1 MRIIITTAIGVLFL
15 TAATPVRAQ
24 SRDPYFGTVAGN
36 YDLVYHEPNE
46 TSGVGAHFDIAGT
59 IKRDVPFLGIIG
71 EVGVNHFDAG
81 TVSDFMG
88 GARLR
93 LPNASARVLPFAQ
106 FLLGLY
112 HCGICNINDFA
123 IQGGGGLDFK
133 LIANNDI
140 RIRAQLDVRHVFDR
154 VQGFTPVR
162 VSAGIVFPLNR

>member
-1 MRIIITTAIGVLFL
+1 MRITISTAIGALFL
-15 TAATPVRAQ
+15 MTAMPGWAQ
-24 SRDPYFGTVAGN
+24 SRDPYFATVSGN
-36 YDLVYHEPNE
+36 YDLVYHETGE
-46 TSGVGAHFDIAGT
+46 TSGVGGHFDIAGT
-59 IKRDVPFLGIIG
+59 IKRDVPFLGVMG
-71 EVGVNHFDAG
+71 EIGVNHFDAG

-93 LPNASARVLPFAQ
+93 LPNAGVRVLPFAQ

-133 LIANNDI
+133 LMPSNDI
-140 RIRAQLDVRHVFDR
+140 RIRAQLDIRHVFDD

-162 VSAGIVFPLNR
+162 VSAGVVFPLNR